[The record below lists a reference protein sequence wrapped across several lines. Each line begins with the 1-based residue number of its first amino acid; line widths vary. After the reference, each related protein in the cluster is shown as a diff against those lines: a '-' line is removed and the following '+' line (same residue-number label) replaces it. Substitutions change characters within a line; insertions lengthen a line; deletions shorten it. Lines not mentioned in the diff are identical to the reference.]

1 MSQTPRTPH
10 ARDNASL
17 DPSQTADDAYGENDD
32 LNGDENVDTGR
43 EQEAPPTGKRGRS
56 PNWLPC
62 ELVCALLCR
71 QHAVR
76 EKGCQSKLVERQ
88 NAAARVYS
96 SIIHTLDD
104 LGLCS
109 WSDGGDGRKL
119 PGNARESV
127 TQRTAPHVESKI
139 YSKGD
144 GVKASLKLYA
154 QTFSRLYVV
163 NSKNGYSPSTGDND
177 GKITWGATEQACV
190 GELSVPVGF
199 DALRLAYR
207 IVCASSP
214 HLTTDQSLLKYVDA
228 AFALDPAQRLD
239 QEDVPTEK
247 DLKAHQKRRMK
258 EAGNDMAF
266 GQVQNS
272 AAIERHDKMEEE
284 LFGFKTYVNTPDRDA
299 RVIANTKS
307 SDMVVFAFGRWG
319 LVPGLAISWQSELQ
333 KLVQTIA
340 LELSN
345 NTIISVPSEE
355 YGLAPRGVQNSG
367 CCLFSEYRHL
377 LADTKFLTLPVH
389 YIREPPNYPEQWGSL
404 GGGHCRS
411 GPKMHSYARLLLQ
424 LVRCVDEPWFCV
436 ASA

>member
-1 MSQTPRTPH
+1 MKFCCYPQIFVTRVLTSTRAMSQTPRTPH

-17 DPSQTADDAYGENDD
+17 GPSQDADDADGENDD
-32 LNGDENVDTGR
+32 LYGDENVDTAR
-43 EQEAPPTGKRGRS
+43 EQEAPPTGKKGRS
-56 PNWLPC
+56 ANWLPC

-76 EKGCQSKLVERQ
+76 EKGCQSKLAERQ

-139 YSKGD
+139 YAKGN

-154 QTFSRLYVV
+154 QSFSRLYVV

-214 HLTTDQSLLKYVDA
+214 HLTTDKSLLTYVDA

-284 LFGFKTYVNTPDRDA
+284 LFGFLRKCEGA
-299 RVIANTKS
+299 LTKLQDDDS
-307 SDMVVFAFGRWG
+307 GYDVQHVA
-319 LVPGLAISWQSELQ
+319 Q
-333 KLVQTIA
+333 KLEELDEREQRLQNYEEEMNARMRQFDAMQQQLNAMFNAAKAHETVETPEEEVAPSSPVGTTRNVPVEVPAIPEEDGTRRSSRPRKRKTI
-340 LELSN
+340 
-345 NTIISVPSEE
+345 
-355 YGLAPRGVQNSG
+355 Q
-367 CCLFSEYRHL
+367 
-377 LADTKFLTLPVH
+377 D
-389 YIREPPNYPEQWGSL
+389 
-404 GGGHCRS
+404 
-411 GPKMHSYARLLLQ
+411 
-424 LVRCVDEPWFCV
+424 
-436 ASA
+436 

>member
-17 DPSQTADDAYGENDD
+17 DPGQDADDADGENDD
-32 LNGDENVDTGR
+32 LYGDENVDTGR
-43 EQEAPPTGKRGRS
+43 ELEAPSTGKRGRS

-88 NAAARVYS
+88 NAAARAYS

-109 WSDGGDGRKL
+109 WSDGGDRRKL

-154 QTFSRLYVV
+154 QKFGSLYPIH
-163 NSKNGYSPSTGDND
+163 SKNGYSPGTGDND
-177 GKITWGATEQACV
+177 GKIAWDATERACV
-190 GELSVPVGF
+190 GELSLPISL
-199 DALRLAYR
+199 DTLRSAYR

-214 HLTTDQSLLKYVDA
+214 HLTTDQSLLTYVDA

-247 DLKAHQKRRMK
+247 DLKEHKKRRLK

-266 GQVQNS
+266 GQIQNN
-272 AAIERHDKMEEE
+272 AAIERDEKLQEELSTFLRTCQTTLTKLQEEE
-284 LFGFKTYVNTPDRDA
+284 MGHDEQHFVQQTKALDERELMLQKYEEDINARLSQVESMQLQLNAMLKTVKANNTVESPEDVA
-299 RVIANTKS
+299 RATSVGTSAKVIIEVPAIPGDVTTEVPAIPEDETIRKS
-307 SDMVVFAFGRWG
+307 SR
-319 LVPGLAISWQSELQ
+319 
-333 KLVQTIA
+333 
-340 LELSN
+340 
-345 NTIISVPSEE
+345 
-355 YGLAPRGVQNSG
+355 PRKRKTFEN
-367 CCLFSEYRHL
+367 
-377 LADTKFLTLPVH
+377 
-389 YIREPPNYPEQWGSL
+389 
-404 GGGHCRS
+404 
-411 GPKMHSYARLLLQ
+411 
-424 LVRCVDEPWFCV
+424 
-436 ASA
+436 

>member
-1 MSQTPRTPH
+1 MYQTPRTPH

-17 DPSQTADDAYGENDD
+17 DPGQDADDADRENDD
-32 LNGDENVDTGR
+32 LYGDENVDTGR

-62 ELVCALLCR
+62 ELVAAFLCR

-88 NAAARVYS
+88 NAATRVYS

-119 PGNARESV
+119 PGNARGSV

-177 GKITWGATEQACV
+177 GKITWGATERACV
-190 GELSVPVGF
+190 DEVSVPVGF

-214 HLTTDQSLLKYVDA
+214 HLTTDQSLLTYVDA

-239 QEDVPTEK
+239 QEDVPTAK

-258 EAGNDMAF
+258 EAGSDMAF

-284 LFGFKTYVNTPDRDA
+284 LFGFLRKCEGALTKLQDDDLGYDVQHVAQKFKELDEREQRLQNYEEEMMRNVNAMNAKMRQVDAMQQQLNAMFNVAKAQETVESPEEEVAPSSPVGTTRNVPVEVPVIPEEDGIRRSSRPRKRKTMQD
-299 RVIANTKS
+299 
-307 SDMVVFAFGRWG
+307 
-319 LVPGLAISWQSELQ
+319 
-333 KLVQTIA
+333 
-340 LELSN
+340 
-345 NTIISVPSEE
+345 
-355 YGLAPRGVQNSG
+355 
-367 CCLFSEYRHL
+367 
-377 LADTKFLTLPVH
+377 
-389 YIREPPNYPEQWGSL
+389 
-404 GGGHCRS
+404 
-411 GPKMHSYARLLLQ
+411 
-424 LVRCVDEPWFCV
+424 
-436 ASA
+436 

>member
-17 DPSQTADDAYGENDD
+17 DPGQDADDADGENDD
-32 LNGDENVDTGR
+32 LYGDENVDTGR
-43 EQEAPPTGKRGRS
+43 ELEAPSTGKRGRS

-88 NAAARVYS
+88 NAAARAYS

-109 WSDGGDGRKL
+109 WSDGGDRRKL

-177 GKITWGATEQACV
+177 GKTTWGATEQACV

-214 HLTTDQSLLKYVDA
+214 HLTTDKSLLTYVDA

-266 GQVQNS
+266 G
-272 AAIERHDKMEEE
+272 
-284 LFGFKTYVNTPDRDA
+284 
-299 RVIANTKS
+299 
-307 SDMVVFAFGRWG
+307 
-319 LVPGLAISWQSELQ
+319 
-333 KLVQTIA
+333 
-340 LELSN
+340 
-345 NTIISVPSEE
+345 
-355 YGLAPRGVQNSG
+355 
-367 CCLFSEYRHL
+367 
-377 LADTKFLTLPVH
+377 
-389 YIREPPNYPEQWGSL
+389 
-404 GGGHCRS
+404 
-411 GPKMHSYARLLLQ
+411 
-424 LVRCVDEPWFCV
+424 
-436 ASA
+436 

>member
-17 DPSQTADDAYGENDD
+17 GPSQDADDADGENDD
-32 LNGDENVDTGR
+32 LYGDENVDTGR

-154 QTFSRLYVV
+154 QSFGRLYVV

-214 HLTTDQSLLKYVDA
+214 HLTTDKSLLTYVDA

-284 LFGFKTYVNTPDRDA
+284 LFGFLRKCEGA
-299 RVIANTKS
+299 LTKLQ
-307 SDMVVFAFGRWG
+307 DDDLGYDVQHVA
-319 LVPGLAISWQSELQ
+319 Q
-333 KLVQTIA
+333 KLKELDEREQRLQNYEEEMNARMRQVDAMQQQLNAMFNAAKAHETVESPEEEVAPSSPVGTTRNVPVEVPAIPEEDGTRRSSRPRKRKTI
-340 LELSN
+340 
-345 NTIISVPSEE
+345 
-355 YGLAPRGVQNSG
+355 Q
-367 CCLFSEYRHL
+367 
-377 LADTKFLTLPVH
+377 D
-389 YIREPPNYPEQWGSL
+389 
-404 GGGHCRS
+404 
-411 GPKMHSYARLLLQ
+411 
-424 LVRCVDEPWFCV
+424 
-436 ASA
+436 

>member
-1 MSQTPRTPH
+1 QAIFITLSPSYEKNGVNFEGVELGPSYEILLLPPNLRNSVVTSTRAMSQTPRTPH

-17 DPSQTADDAYGENDD
+17 DPSQDADDADGKNDD
-32 LNGDENVDTGR
+32 LYGDENVDTGR

-88 NAAARVYS
+88 NAAARAYS
-96 SIIHTLDD
+96 SIIHALDD

-214 HLTTDQSLLKYVDA
+214 HLTTDQSLLTYVDA

-258 EAGNDMAF
+258 E
-266 GQVQNS
+266 
-272 AAIERHDKMEEE
+272 
-284 LFGFKTYVNTPDRDA
+284 
-299 RVIANTKS
+299 
-307 SDMVVFAFGRWG
+307 
-319 LVPGLAISWQSELQ
+319 
-333 KLVQTIA
+333 
-340 LELSN
+340 
-345 NTIISVPSEE
+345 
-355 YGLAPRGVQNSG
+355 
-367 CCLFSEYRHL
+367 
-377 LADTKFLTLPVH
+377 
-389 YIREPPNYPEQWGSL
+389 
-404 GGGHCRS
+404 
-411 GPKMHSYARLLLQ
+411 
-424 LVRCVDEPWFCV
+424 
-436 ASA
+436 

>member
-17 DPSQTADDAYGENDD
+17 DPSQDADDADGENDD
-32 LNGDENVDTGR
+32 LYGDENVDTSR

-154 QTFSRLYVV
+154 QSFGRLYVV

-214 HLTTDQSLLKYVDA
+214 HLTTDKSLLTYVDA

-284 LFGFKTYVNTPDRDA
+284 LFGFLRKCEGA
-299 RVIANTKS
+299 LTKLQ
-307 SDMVVFAFGRWG
+307 DDDLGYDVQHVA
-319 LVPGLAISWQSELQ
+319 Q
-333 KLVQTIA
+333 KLKELDEREQRLQNYEEEMNARMRQVDAMQQQLNATFNAAKAHETVESPEEEVAPSSSVGTTRNVPVEVPAIPEEDGTRRSSRPRKCKTI
-340 LELSN
+340 
-345 NTIISVPSEE
+345 
-355 YGLAPRGVQNSG
+355 Q
-367 CCLFSEYRHL
+367 
-377 LADTKFLTLPVH
+377 D
-389 YIREPPNYPEQWGSL
+389 
-404 GGGHCRS
+404 
-411 GPKMHSYARLLLQ
+411 
-424 LVRCVDEPWFCV
+424 
-436 ASA
+436 

>member
-1 MSQTPRTPH
+1 MSQTPRTPR

-17 DPSQTADDAYGENDD
+17 DPSQDADDAYGANDD
-32 LNGDENVDTGR
+32 LYGDENVDTGR
-43 EQEAPPTGKRGRS
+43 DQEPPPTGKRGRS

-88 NAAARVYS
+88 NAAARAYS

-139 YSKGD
+139 YSKGN

-154 QTFSRLYVV
+154 QSFSRLYVV

-214 HLTTDQSLLKYVDA
+214 HLTTDQSLLTYVDA

-284 LFGFKTYVNTPDRDA
+284 LFGFLRKCEGALA
-299 RVIANTKS
+299 RLHDDDLGYDVQHVA
-307 SDMVVFAFGRWG
+307 
-319 LVPGLAISWQSELQ
+319 Q
-333 KLVQTIA
+333 KLKELDEREQRLQNYEEEMNARMRQVDAMQQQLNATFNAARAHETVESPEEEVAPSSPVGTTRNVPVEVPAIPEEDGTRRSSRPRKRKTI
-340 LELSN
+340 
-345 NTIISVPSEE
+345 
-355 YGLAPRGVQNSG
+355 Q
-367 CCLFSEYRHL
+367 
-377 LADTKFLTLPVH
+377 D
-389 YIREPPNYPEQWGSL
+389 
-404 GGGHCRS
+404 
-411 GPKMHSYARLLLQ
+411 
-424 LVRCVDEPWFCV
+424 
-436 ASA
+436 